1 MIGFTVADA
10 ARGFYERAATIGFAK
25 PPGKAPPPLH
35 DRPTLEAL
43 AAIASAAA
51 DAAGA
56 AIRPHF
62 RTQLAADLKAD
73 ASPVTLADQ
82 GAEAAIRAV
91 LAERTP
97 NIPILGE
104 EQGGTAT
111 DQGDLWVI
119 DPIDGT
125 RAFITGRPLFGTL
138 IGLVRHGV
146 PVVGIID
153 QPVLGERWTGIS
165 GLPTRFDSPLGGAG
179 LVRTRACPTLA
190 QAEFASTS
198 PAVFRPVEWQRFQKL
213 SASARRTSWGG
224 DCYAYGLL
232 SLGLIDIVTDATMQP
247 WDWAAL
253 VPVIEGAG
261 GIVTDWAGQALRFGT
276 DGRVLAVGD
285 PLLLDPVLAILRD

>member
-1 MIGFTVADA
+1 M
-10 ARGFYERAATIGFAK
+10 
-25 PPGKAPPPLH
+25 
-35 DRPTLEAL
+35 TLDDL
-43 AAIASAAA
+43 AAVAEAAA

-73 ASPVTLADQ
+73 ASPVTLADK

-91 LAERTP
+91 LAARTP
-97 NIPILGE
+97 KVPVLGE
-104 EQGGTAT
+104 EEGGVAH
-111 DQGDLWVI
+111 DEGDLWVV

-138 IGLVRHGV
+138 IALVRHGV
-146 PVVGIID
+146 PVIGIID
-153 QPVLGERWTGIS
+153 QPILRERWVGIA
-165 GLPTRFDSPLGGAG
+165 GQETRFVSPHGGHGAA
-179 LVRTRACPTLA
+179 RARACATLA
-190 QAEFASTS
+190 EAEFASTS
-198 PAVFRPVEWQRFQKL
+198 PSVFGPRDWPRFQAL
-213 SASARRTSWGG
+213 SAQVRRTSWGG

-232 SLGLIDIVTDATMQP
+232 ALGFLDIVTDATMQP

-261 GIVTDWAGQALRFGT
+261 GAVTDWQGSALRFGT

-285 PLLLDPVLAILRD
+285 RRLLGPAIGLLTNP